1 MNEGNE
7 QKQLKWE
14 YTNKKCTIEKC
25 EKYKKKQKNG
35 CKVYKRKKVYDW
47 KNVPGIK
54 LDE

>member
-25 EKYKKKQKNG
+25 EKYKKN
-35 CKVYKRKKVYDW
+35 KKTDVKYTNE
-47 KNVPGIK
+47 KKYTTEKMYPKSN
-54 LDE
+54 